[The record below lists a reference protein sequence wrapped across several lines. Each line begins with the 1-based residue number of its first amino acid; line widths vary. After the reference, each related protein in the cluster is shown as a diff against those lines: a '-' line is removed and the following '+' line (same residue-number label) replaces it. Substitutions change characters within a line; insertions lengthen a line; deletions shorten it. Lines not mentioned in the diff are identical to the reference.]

1 MRGVGLA
8 ALMPSQIQIIDPAT
22 ARSIQEDAA
31 RTHPL
36 FAWVLMRDLP
46 DSPAAF
52 VARLVTD
59 SPTAYVLIGLT
70 LAQVQAQLPSG
81 LERTERQPSD
91 PAVVVEVWF
100 PAMPEADEPT

>member
-1 MRGVGLA
+1 MA
-8 ALMPSQIQIIDPAT
+8 MQIQIIDPAT
-22 ARSIQEDAA
+22 ARAVQGDAA

-36 FAWVLMRDLP
+36 FAWVVMRDLP
-46 DSPAAF
+46 NYPGAF

-59 SPTAYVLIGLT
+59 APTAYVLIGQT
-70 LAQVQAQLPSG
+70 LSDVRAQLPPG

-100 PAMPEADEPT
+100 PALLPEAEE